1 MLRLKSNYQIKT
13 VYGTKRHI
21 RHVIKQ
27 MVADRLRIYDID
39 VKHVTMFG
47 CVATIKADRSLI
59 VLPR

>member
-39 VKHVTMFG
+39 VKHVTPFG
-47 CVATIKADRSLI
+47 YVATIKVDRSLM
-59 VLPR
+59 PTAH